1 MPVITFASPK
11 GGAGKTTSCLT
22 LATQLAQAAAVTII
36 DADANH
42 PIAAW
47 SRLPNKP
54 EAITVVDDVT
64 EANILDKIE
73 EAARRDTFVLVDL
86 EGTAS
91 LTAALAISAA
101 DLVIIPLQASQL
113 DAAQAARA
121 IGQVK
126 QQERVARRSIPM
138 RVVFTRFSAAIRT
151 RTAKH
156 LQGELAENGV
166 ACLQTQLLEREA
178 FKAMFSFGG
187 PLELLDTNQVSN
199 RAKAIENARA
209 YAAEVVA
216 ILKEGVAT

>member
-22 LATQLAQAAAVTII
+22 LATQLAQAAAVTIV
-36 DADANH
+36 DADVNH

-47 SRLPNKP
+47 SKLPNKP
-54 EAITVVDDVT
+54 EAITVVSDVT

-73 EAARRDTFVLVDL
+73 DAAKRDTFVLVDL

-113 DAAQAARA
+113 DANQAARA

-126 QQERVARRSIPM
+126 QQERVTKRSIPM
-138 RVVFTRFSAAIRT
+138 RILFTRSSAAIQT
-151 RTAKH
+151 RTARA
-156 LQGELAENGV
+156 LREELAENAV
-166 ACLQTQLLEREA
+166 ACFETQLLEREA

-187 PLELLDTNQVSN
+187 PLELLATNQVSN
-199 RAKAIENARA
+199 PAKAIDNARA

-216 ILKEGVAT
+216 VLKEGA